1 MKKNY
6 TIEELFE
13 KFEEVVDEVNIFDY
27 IEEWILISSLRELG
41 YEFEYYYMDEFDELM
56 NVEPS
61 EIARSI
67 YYGGHFFPL
76 DDYFKF
82 NGYGNVVSVDKY
94 EFKEA
99 LEDEVEGLKYDIV
112 NMLLKYYKDDIGGY
126 IGAIEE
132 ELQEYLKDEDVYIEY

>member
-1 MKKNY
+1 MKINY

-13 KFEEVVDEVNIFDY
+13 EFEEVVDEVNIFDY
-27 IEEWILISSLRELG
+27 IEEWILINGIRDLG
-41 YEFEYYYMDEFDELM
+41 YEFDYYYMDEFDELM

-76 DDYFKF
+76 DDYFRF

-99 LEDEVEGLKYDIV
+99 LEDQVEELKYDIV
-112 NMLLKYYKDDIGGY
+112 DIMLRYYREDIGSY

-132 ELQEYLKDEDVYIEY
+132 ELQVYLEDEEVYIEW

>member
-6 TIEELFE
+6 SIEEVFE
-13 KFEEVVDEVNIFDY
+13 EFEEVVDEVNIFDY
-27 IEEWILISSLRELG
+27 IEEWILINGIRDLG
-41 YEFEYYYMDEFDELM
+41 YEFDYYYMDEFDELM

-76 DDYFKF
+76 DEYFRF

-99 LEDEVEGLKYDIV
+99 LGDQVDELKYDIV
-112 NMLLKYYKDDIGGY
+112 DIMSRYYKEDLGSY

-132 ELQEYLKDEDVYIEY
+132 ELQEYLEDEEVYIEW